1 MTVSV
6 DSDIPFSL
14 LSSLLLSNPNFNRSL
29 FVSTFNVP
37 LPPRIHSRLLIPS
50 VATEEGWEMSGC
62 RCPMKIRSV
71 CIIGTYTW
79 MLEFQNFKNS
89 IKMFIL
95 IRVGRGACIPGSPTY
110 EGSSLSSE
118 DFQVMSWLRNRVF
131 FSFGII
137 ASFPRLGDPGS
148 LLFLEVSLAAK
159 LHFQDDMFVFF
170 LFFGLASFPSCG
182 PPICTILSPSSGK
195 VHDLILGGSVKSFV
209 DPNA

>member
-1 MTVSV
+1 
-6 DSDIPFSL
+6 
-14 LSSLLLSNPNFNRSL
+14 
-29 FVSTFNVP
+29 
-37 LPPRIHSRLLIPS
+37 
-50 VATEEGWEMSGC
+50 
-62 RCPMKIRSV
+62 
-71 CIIGTYTW
+71 
-79 MLEFQNFKNS
+79 
-89 IKMFIL
+89 MFIL

-148 LLFLEVSLAAK
+148 ALSLEV
-159 LHFQDDMFVFF
+159 
-170 LFFGLASFPSCG
+170 SCG